1 MRKLF
6 ALSLLACFIFF
17 SIIAFSET
25 NMGDESKSKM
35 ISDNPTE
42 QARANAE
49 QQAAAAQESEM
60 RAKGEEVKKNCMEDP
75 ENCNCAS
82 LGDER
87 AVTECDKNFKE
98 AKNQGN
104 EFQSACFKDPEACDC
119 AKVSNAKMKSK
130 CESEKKKFNDRAN
143 AIVLSCADDPA
154 KCDCSKMGEPQA
166 VARCEKEVNIGKEVK
181 AECETDLDKCD
192 CSKIDNEI
200 ARASCN
206 NAKNYAVGWK
216 DKFKKQCEDDPMNC
230 DCSTVPN
237 AAGVSECVKQKEIAI
252 KQSQGEIG
260 KQLDACFS
268 DVDKCDCSKLPKPE
282 YVKFCSEQ
290 LDIGKTCRDTGQLCD
305 RLENYDIS
313 PPGLPEFLKPFFKS
327 SIRAKVDAE
336 KNKALAQAS
345 DVARECVMDVK
356 NCKCES
362 IPQAYRDFCIER
374 RTLQTECQYD
384 KKVESCEK
392 LDQMTEV
399 VPSTAPAFIK
409 IPLDA
414 LLRPLINLQKEQIKG
429 QYAEEA
435 RKQIVGCITNV
446 DTCDC
451 SKVPMRYRDFCQG
464 KVDKTKKCYAGDY
477 GTCFKLMDEK
487 NVPEDIPSFIRIFVE
502 APADAA
508 VKAQSEMMYMKMRHG
523 KCEKISLAECKNLWA
538 KGGLKGESKT
548 TQ

>member
-1 MRKLF
+1 MEIKLI
-6 ALSLLACFIFF
+6 ALFVLVSFIFF
-17 SIIAFSET
+17 SIVVLAQDASAQEA
-25 NMGDESKSKM
+25 ELKSKG
-35 ISDNPTE
+35 E
-42 QARANAE
+42 QMQKQCA
-49 QQAAAAQESEM
+49 
-60 RAKGEEVKKNCMEDP
+60 EDP

-87 AVTECDKNFKE
+87 AVSECDKNYKE
-98 AKNQGN
+98 TKKQGD
-104 EFQSACFKDPEACDC
+104 EFQAACFKDPEACDC
-119 AKVSNAKMKSK
+119 SKVPSEKMKSK

-154 KCDCSKMGEPQA
+154 KCDCSKMGAPQA
-166 VARCEKEVNIGKEVK
+166 VGRCEKEVNIGKEVK

-200 ARASCN
+200 AKASCN
-206 NAKNYAVGWK
+206 NSKNYAVEWK
-216 DKFKKQCEDDPMNC
+216 DKFKKQCEGDPMNC

-237 AAGVSECVKQKEIAI
+237 AAGVSECMKQKETAI
-252 KQSQGEIG
+252 KQSQAEIG
-260 KQLDACFS
+260 KNLDACFS
-268 DVDKCDCSKLPKPE
+268 NIDKCDCSTLPKPE
-282 YVKFCSEQ
+282 YKKFCSEQ

-327 SIRAKVDAE
+327 SIKAKVEGEKQKAAAE
-336 KNKALAQAS
+336 AS
-345 DVARECVMDVK
+345 NIARECVMDVK

-374 RTLQTECQYD
+374 RTLQTECQLE

-399 VPSTAPAFIK
+399 VPSNAPAFIK

-429 QYAEEA
+429 QYASET
-435 RKQIVGCITNV
+435 KTLIIGCIE
-446 DTCDC
+446 DIDKCDC
-451 SKVPMRYRDFCQG
+451 SKVPMRYRGFCEG
-464 KVDKTKKCYAGDY
+464 KVDRVKKCYAKDY
-477 GTCFKLMDEK
+477 DMCFKVMDEK

-502 APADAA
+502 ADADAK
-508 VKAQSEMMYMKMRHG
+508 VKMQSEKMYMKMRNG
-523 KCEKISLAECKNLWA
+523 KCEKLSLADCRKLWE
-538 KGGLKGESKT
+538 KGELKGK
-548 TQ
+548 